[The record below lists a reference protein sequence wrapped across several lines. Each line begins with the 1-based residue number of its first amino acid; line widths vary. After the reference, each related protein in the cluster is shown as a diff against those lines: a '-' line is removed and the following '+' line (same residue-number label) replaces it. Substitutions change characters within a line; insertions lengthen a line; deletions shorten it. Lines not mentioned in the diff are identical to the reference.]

1 MATEAPFP
9 EKEYLDRY
17 ERAYALMERDGL
29 DALVIS
35 EKNNY
40 WYFSGLISYQLDHI
54 QSPQICFLPKG
65 GKPMLLVYGNDKAK
79 TKALPWVGEVRA
91 YVDVPFPEKMIA
103 GCLKAM
109 GLGEA
114 KLGFELGDDQRLGI
128 PANYLLRLTE
138 ALPKAQIKDGTAALT
153 EMRLIK
159 SPQEIE
165 FMRKAC
171 DISMKAYDRCLP
183 QLRPGMTRREVAD
196 KLYISMIEE
205 GAHPRHPGFLML
217 NSSTRYDDR
226 RYDKGDRMIAD
237 FGACYEGYYGDITRM
252 AIFGPASEEQK
263 KDHRMACDVIQ
274 LCFDV
279 MQPDT
284 PIAELSRV
292 ANREL
297 VKRGYQAVDSP
308 KRIGHGIGMA
318 RAEPLSLNEVEKELH
333 RPGMILALE
342 PKVRSE
348 KSAVHLEE
356 DVLITERG
364 PEFLTTGREELRII
378 E

>member
-9 EKEYLDRY
+9 EKEYQHRY
-17 ERAYALMERDGL
+17 ERAHALMERDGL
-29 DALVIS
+29 DALILS

-54 QSPQICFLPKG
+54 QRPQICFLPKG
-65 GKPMLLVYGNDKAK
+65 GKPTLLVYGNDKAK
-79 TKALPWVGEVRA
+79 ARALPWIGSVRA
-91 YVDVPFPEKMIA
+91 YTDVPFPQEMIA
-103 GCLKAM
+103 DTLKEI
-109 GLGEA
+109 GLAEA
-114 KLGFELGDDQRLGI
+114 KLGFELGDDQRLGF
-128 PANYLLRLTE
+128 PVNYLSRLTE

-159 SPQEIE
+159 SLSEIE

-171 DISMKAYDRCLP
+171 DISIQAYDRCLP
-183 QLRPGMTRREVAD
+183 QLKPGMTRREIAD
-196 KLYISMIEE
+196 RLFISMIEE

-226 RYDKGDRMIAD
+226 RYNKGDRMIAD

-252 AIFGPASEEQK
+252 AIFGEPTDEHK
-263 KDHRMACDVIQ
+263 KDHQTAYDVIQ
-274 LCFDV
+274 LCFES
-279 MQPDT
+279 MQPGT
-284 PIAELSRV
+284 SIAELSHV

-308 KRIGHGIGMA
+308 KRIGHGIGMS
-318 RAEPLSLNEVEKELH
+318 RAEPPSLNEVETEIH

-356 DVLITERG
+356 DVLITDKG
-364 PEFLTTGREELRII
+364 PEFLTTGCRRLDVIN
-378 E
+378 